1 MSTAATPGY
10 LAAASTGS
18 WNRTLQAG
26 ATLQRGPIRALD
38 RPLIPLAN
46 LGAIECA
53 QTAVSGLR
61 KQSEPPHSQAHQ
73 EPRPIAGELHSSI
86 PLEASD
92 SVGTATPNVGEKVK
106 IAQVL
111 ERTVQPTPGRS
122 NHGRG

>member
-18 WNRTLQAG
+18 WNRTLHAG
-26 ATLQRGPIRALD
+26 ATIQRGPIRDLD
-38 RPLIPLAN
+38 ISLLQLSN
-46 LGAIECA
+46 QGAIECA

-61 KQSEPPHSQAHQ
+61 KQSESPHSQARQ
-73 EPRPIAGELHSSI
+73 EPRPITEKLRCSL

-92 SVGTATPNVGEKVK
+92 SVGTATPNLGEKVE

-111 ERTVQPTPGRS
+111 ESSVRRHLGAK
-122 NHGRG
+122 